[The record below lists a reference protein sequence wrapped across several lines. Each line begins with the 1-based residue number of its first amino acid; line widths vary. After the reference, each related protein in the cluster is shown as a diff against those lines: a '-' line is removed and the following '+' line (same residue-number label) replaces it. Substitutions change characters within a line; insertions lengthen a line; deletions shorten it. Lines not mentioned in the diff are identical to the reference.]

1 MLMKLCRQRLSQ
13 IVARTYPIM
22 YCGLGVYI
30 CMYIFIVMHGLS
42 REQSKS
48 QHAHYTECIISPP
61 CTATSVAGEKADIP
75 CILTVAKEILT
86 SLQAK

>member
-1 MLMKLCRQRLSQ
+1 MLMPAATPSDCCTDLPYNVLW
-13 IVARTYPIM
+13 TW
-22 YCGLGVYI
+22 GVYACI
-30 CMYIFIVMHGLS
+30 CLMHGLS